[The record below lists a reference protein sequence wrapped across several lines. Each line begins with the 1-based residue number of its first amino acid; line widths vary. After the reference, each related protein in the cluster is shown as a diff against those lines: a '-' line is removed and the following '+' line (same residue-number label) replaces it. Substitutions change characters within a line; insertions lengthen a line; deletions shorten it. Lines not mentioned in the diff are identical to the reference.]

1 MHSVPSQRK
10 RVSTERSVEYGVTQA
25 LRSHE
30 KEAVHPKQGAL
41 NGILLALGKTLH
53 LVLISLFCYRP
64 PKITVGSWG
73 SLRPAHIK
81 QALFQMRGLREVAEV
96 SQN

>member
-10 RVSTERSVEYGVTQA
+10 RVSTERSMEYGVTQA

-30 KEAVHPKQGAL
+30 KEAVHPKQGL

-53 LVLISLFCYRP
+53 LVLISLFCYGP

-73 SLRPAHIK
+73 SLRLAHIK